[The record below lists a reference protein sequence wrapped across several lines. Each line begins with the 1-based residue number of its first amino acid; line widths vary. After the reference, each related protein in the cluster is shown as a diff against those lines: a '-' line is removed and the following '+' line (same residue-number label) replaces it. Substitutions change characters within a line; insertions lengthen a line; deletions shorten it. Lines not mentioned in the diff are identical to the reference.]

1 MGKFFL
7 KNFSPVVYIQKKQRV
22 MGIILRYVCWGIPP
36 PPLGSPAVWVNG
48 RAIDAARVR
57 RRDLA
62 VWPDQA
68 AAASS
73 APSGFEPSP

>member
-1 MGKFFL
+1 M
-7 KNFSPVVYIQKKQRV
+7 
-22 MGIILRYVCWGIPP
+22 YVGVPP
-36 PPLGSPAVWVNG
+36 PPPVGGSLAVWVNG
-48 RAIDAARVR
+48 GALDAALAQ

-68 AAASS
+68 AAAS